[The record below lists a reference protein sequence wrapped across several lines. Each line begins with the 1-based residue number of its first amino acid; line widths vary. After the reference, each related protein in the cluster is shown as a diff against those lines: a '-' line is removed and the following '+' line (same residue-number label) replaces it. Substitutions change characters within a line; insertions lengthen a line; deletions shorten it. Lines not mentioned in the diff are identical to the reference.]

1 LTSKNIL
8 KYLFI
13 SGVLICAGF
22 ALADS
27 LGAFNQ
33 KPYKAVS
40 HGSHNHYVPFD
51 RDPAVPLSDFPT
63 EEPGPN
69 ERITAQGKIIKKSTN

>member
-1 LTSKNIL
+1 MTSKNIF

-13 SGVLICAGF
+13 AIVLVCAGF

-33 KPYKAVS
+33 KHYKAVS

-69 ERITAQGKIIKKSTN
+69 ERITAQGKIVITNTN